1 MVLASGNPGKLREL
15 QALLAPKGWQV
26 EAQANFGLVTPP
38 EDGSS
43 FIENALIKARFAVA
57 ATGLPAIADDSGL
70 AVDAL
75 GGRPGIYSARF
86 AGKDC
91 SDDDNNRRLLE
102 ELSGIPEARRGA
114 RYHCALVLA
123 RPDDP
128 EPLACEASWEGSIAL
143 APRGTGGFGYDP
155 LFLVAGDTR
164 TAAEMPTAE
173 KNRVSHR
180 AKAFEAL
187 AARMPFPALSGRT

>member
-1 MVLASGNPGKLREL
+1 MVLASSNPGKLREL

-26 EAQANFGLVTPP
+26 EPQSRFGLVTPP

-43 FIENALIKARFAVA
+43 FVENALIKARYALA
-57 ATGLPAIADDSGL
+57 ATGLPCIADDSGL

-75 GGRPGIYSARF
+75 EGRPGIYSARF
-86 AGKDC
+86 AGEGC

-102 ELSGIPEARRGA
+102 ALRDVAEDRRGA
-114 RYHCALVLA
+114 RYHCALVLV

-128 EPLACEASWEGSIAL
+128 EPVVCEANWEGRIAL
-143 APRGTGGFGYDP
+143 MPRGSGGFGYDP
-155 LFLVAGDTR
+155 LFIVAGDTR
-164 TAAEMPTAE
+164 TAAEMPSAE

-180 AKAFEAL
+180 ARAFEAL
-187 AARMPFPALSGRT
+187 AARMPTAGISE